1 MSITQGHNKIGVKS
15 DNIDTT
21 ICLELKLFEIL
32 FCCWK
37 TWGVPKLILKPSL
50 RLRKPYWLLVSN
62 FHFFFFFFGAKF
74 QGFISID
81 CGKRWRLHWRGN
93 WNSLQSDKDLID
105 TGMVKTVSPDSP
117 KDNCYTTQDYHIY
130 CYMLSNLYVKI
141 SELTTSLHFIN
152 FFHDNSILTL
162 QLPCS
167 CSSTIKALECVCI

>member
-1 MSITQGHNKIGVKS
+1 MVVWKHKPNTP
-15 DNIDTT
+15 
-21 ICLELKLFEIL
+21 LFEIL

-37 TWGVPKLILKPSL
+37 TWVVPKLILKPSL
-50 RLRKPYWLLVSN
+50 RLRKPYWLLMSN
-62 FHFFFFFFGAKF
+62 FHFFFFFAKF

-81 CGKRWRLHWRGN
+81 CGSDEDYIDEETGIPYK
-93 WNSLQSDKDLID
+93 SDKDLID
-105 TGMVKTVSPDSP
+105 TGIVKTVSPDSP

-141 SELTTSLHFIN
+141 TELTTSLHFIN
-152 FFHDNSILTL
+152 FFHDNSVLTL